1 MKRILFF
8 LKKMLR
14 IIKITIYSLK
24 VIQIPKKT
32 IMSNFSKKMM
42 ELWRLI
48 GISELNLV
56 WKKKKFK
63 WVNKMKTQKNKKN
76 LLFK

>member
-24 VIQIPKKT
+24 VTQIPKKT